1 MAEDDRIKALREAI
15 ASEKIGSQSAMA
27 RLLGITQASVWGWLN
42 RGTPLPA
49 QHVLKVE
56 RESGVSRHELRPDIY
71 PRDPAPAPPSA
82 PDGRFEHVR

>member
-1 MAEDDRIKALREAI
+1 MADDARIKALRDAI
-15 ASEKIGSQSAMA
+15 DEVGSQSAMA

-42 RGTPLPA
+42 RGTPLPP

-56 RESGVSRHELRPDIY
+56 AATGVSKHDLRPDIY
-71 PRDPAPAPPSA
+71 PRDPAPAPVSA